1 LVFAALVVLLEEASR
16 VAVVKLAL
24 STGPFPYPSIG
35 SFTPGVTVLALLAIV
50 IFVVPATVHL
60 TAAIQTLLLVPVA
73 DDRGGVSETVQVM
86 CYAMAPCVLAGLPF
100 PEVRIIAT
108 AWGAGLYILGTSI
121 IHRIRLPVAL
131 LVGALPAAILFG
143 YGFRG
148 FEAVRVFATVN
159 GF

>member
-24 STGPFPYPSIG
+24 PTGPFPYPSIG
-35 SFTPGVTVLALLAIV
+35 SFTPGVTVLALLAII

-73 DDRGGVSETVQVM
+73 DERGGISETVQLM
-86 CYAMAPCVLAGLPF
+86 CYSMAPCVLAGLPF
-100 PEVRIIAT
+100 PEVRLAVT
-108 AWGAGLYILGTSI
+108 AWGAGMYILGTSVV
-121 IHRIRLPVAL
+121 HRIRIPVAS

-148 FEAVRVFATVN
+148 FAAVQMLVS